1 MTLSGLCAERTRKNG
16 EVREWL
22 KRAASKAAI
31 PERVSGVRIPPSPPD
46 SLLSHTSAPV
56 IPHLIPETAKGGGI
70 TGKGKSSSQSHEKR
84 NDAQWVKRRN
94 SCASFAR
101 SLGPGA
107 NDSSGRAARSREHLR
122 VRLERLQW
130 CRAQSARGRNGE
142 LLLPISET
150 HQQRACFRLPAFAG
164 EVL

>member
-107 NDSSGRAARSREHLR
+107 NDSSGRTARPQHLR
-122 VRLERLQW
+122 VRLDRLQW
-130 CRAQSARGRNGE
+130 CRIQSTRWWNGE
-142 LLLPISET
+142 LLLPVSER
-150 HQQRACFRLPAFAG
+150 HQQGACFRFPAFAG